1 MKQIKA
7 KLHSCRGESLVE
19 VLASILIAT
28 LSVGLLLGGIAV
40 SANLERHADQSDEN
54 FYQTLNAAEERQT
67 PVKEGVAL
75 SPDIQISEGGTS
87 IQIPICIYGDE
98 GLWSYGL
105 NATPKGGDGS

>member
-1 MKQIKA
+1 MKRIKA

-28 LSVGLLLGGIAV
+28 LSVGLLLGGVAV

-54 FYQTLNAAEERQT
+54 FYQTLNAAEERRT
-67 PVKEGVAL
+67 PVTEGVKP
-75 SPDIQISEGGTS
+75 SPDIQIFQGGTS
-87 IQIPICIYGDE
+87 IQIPICIYGGE

-105 NATPKGGDGS
+105 NTTTKGGDGS